1 MEFLSGLGGLLV
13 LVAVLVLVILAITTV
28 FAKNYVKV
36 PKNKVAVFTGRG
48 EAKIVNGGARFRMP
62 LLEQV
67 NVMSIEPFNIEA
79 KVVDV
84 YSKDNVPV
92 SVTAVGQVKFSSS
105 REAFALSTERY
116 LDTPRDALK
125 PQLTEIVSGTMRNI
139 VSQLTVE
146 ELNGNREEFMR
157 RVKDEAAQ
165 SFQPIGMQLDVFNIQ
180 NISDNNGYLDALGQR
195 RIAEVKRDAVI
206 GRANAERDAAIQS
219 ASAEQQGK
227 VARAQADTRIAEA
240 NQERDLRLAAIA
252 TEVDAA
258 KARAGQAGPLAE
270 AEAHRAVVLA
280 GVRTD
285 RERTEAQ
292 IGVEEQRARQQ
303 EKAVQA
309 DVVIPAE
316 AERRAAVA
324 RAEGQRDADIASATA
339 AARRRELQGKA
350 DADARSILAGAS
362 QKEKEAEAAGT
373 KALRLAEAEGIRAV
387 MSAEAD
393 GQAKRAEA
401 LNQLS
406 DQAARQNVL
415 PQLIQVL
422 PQLADAI
429 AKGVSIDRLVVV
441 DGGGGDGAG
450 GNGGAIQRAISVTPA
465 VLNQVLETAK
475 GLGLDLS
482 GLFGHVGIGTD
493 DASPAAGNGAATLP
507 PAPAGRTS

>member
-1 MEFLSGLGGLLV
+1 
-13 LVAVLVLVILAITTV
+13 
-28 FAKNYVKV
+28 
-36 PKNKVAVFTGRG
+36 
-48 EAKIVNGGARFRMP
+48 
-62 LLEQV
+62 
-67 NVMSIEPFNIEA
+67 
-79 KVVDV
+79 
-84 YSKDNVPV
+84 
-92 SVTAVGQVKFSSS
+92 
-105 REAFALSTERY
+105 
-116 LDTPRDALK
+116 
-125 PQLTEIVSGTMRNI
+125 MRNI

-219 ASAEQQGK
+219 AAAEQQGK
-227 VARAQADTRIAEA
+227 IARAQADTKIAEA
-240 NQERDLRLAAIA
+240 NQERDLRLASIA
-252 TEVDAA
+252 SEVDAA

-280 GVRTD
+280 GVKTD

-324 RAEGQRDADIASATA
+324 RAEGQRDADIAAATA
-339 AARRRELQGKA
+339 AARRREMQGKA

-362 QKEKEAEAAGT
+362 QKEKEAEAAGN
-373 KALRLAEAEGIRAV
+373 KALRLAEADGIRAV
-387 MSAEAD
+387 MTAEAD

-415 PQLIQVL
+415 PQLIQIL
-422 PQLADAI
+422 PELADAI

-441 DGGGGDGAG
+441 DGGAG
-450 GNGGAIQRAISVTPA
+450 GNEAAGGGAIQRAISVTPA
-465 VLNQVLETAK
+465 VLNQVIEMAK

-482 GLFGHVGIGTD
+482 GLLGHVGIGTD
-493 DASPAAGNGAATLP
+493 GAVPAAVNGA
-507 PAPAGRTS
+507 APAGRSS

>member
-13 LVAVLVLVILAITTV
+13 LVGVLVVVILAITTV

-219 ASAEQQGK
+219 AAAEQQGK

-240 NQERDLRLAAIA
+240 NQERDLRLSAIA

-270 AEAHRAVVLA
+270 AEAQRAVVLA

-303 EKAVQA
+303 ENAVQA

-316 AERRAAVA
+316 AEWRAAVA

-362 QKEKEAEAAGT
+362 QKEREAEAAGN

-387 MSAEAD
+387 MAAEAD

-422 PQLADAI
+422 PQLAEAI

-441 DGGGGDGAG
+441 DGGGGGADG
-450 GNGGAIQRAISVTPA
+450 GGAIQRAISVTPA

-493 DASPAAGNGAATLP
+493 AASPAADNGAASP
-507 PAPAGRTS
+507 PLASAGRSS

>member
-1 MEFLSGLGGLLV
+1 M
-13 LVAVLVLVILAITTV
+13 
-28 FAKNYVKV
+28 
-36 PKNKVAVFTGRG
+36 
-48 EAKIVNGGARFRMP
+48 
-62 LLEQV
+62 
-67 NVMSIEPFNIEA
+67 
-79 KVVDV
+79 
-84 YSKDNVPV
+84 
-92 SVTAVGQVKFSSS
+92 
-105 REAFALSTERY
+105 
-116 LDTPRDALK
+116 
-125 PQLTEIVSGTMRNI
+125 
-139 VSQLTVE
+139 
-146 ELNGNREEFMR
+146 
-157 RVKDEAAQ
+157 
-165 SFQPIGMQLDVFNIQ
+165 
-180 NISDNNGYLDALGQR
+180 
-195 RIAEVKRDAVI
+195 
-206 GRANAERDAAIQS
+206 
-219 ASAEQQGK
+219 
-227 VARAQADTRIAEA
+227 
-240 NQERDLRLAAIA
+240 AAIA

-270 AEAHRAVVLA
+270 AEAQRAVVLA

-309 DVVIPAE
+309 DVVVPAE

-324 RAEGQRDADIASATA
+324 RAEGLRDADIAAATA

-362 QKEKEAEAAGT
+362 QKEKEAEAAGN

-387 MSAEAD
+387 MTAEAD
-393 GQAKRAEA
+393 GQAKRADA

-422 PQLADAI
+422 PQLDDAI

-441 DGGGGDGAG
+441 VCGAG
-450 GNGGAIQRAISVTPA
+450 GSEGTGGGGAIQRAISVTPA
-465 VLNQVLETAK
+465 VLNQVLEMAK

-493 DASPAAGNGAATLP
+493 DASPAAGNGAAPLP
-507 PAPAGRTS
+507 PASAGRRSAAPSTTSRWSRPAPATG